1 MRFFPPLIAQNPTKV
16 EQDIGI
22 DTFKNEEQVATSDK
36 IMDSDNTFMLSINKQ
51 SQVFSF
57 YEYPFTAMYQWLR

>member
-1 MRFFPPLIAQNPTKV
+1 MRFFPPLIDQNPTKV
-16 EQDIGI
+16 EQNIGM

-57 YEYPFTAMYQWLR
+57 YDYPQERP